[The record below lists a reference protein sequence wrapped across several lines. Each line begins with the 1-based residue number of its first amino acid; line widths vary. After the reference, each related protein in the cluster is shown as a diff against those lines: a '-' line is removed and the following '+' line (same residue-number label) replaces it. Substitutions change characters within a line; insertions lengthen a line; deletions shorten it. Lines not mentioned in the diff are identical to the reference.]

1 MARPALTKEKAILS
15 SSTKIMK
22 PSGEKPDRYESGIS
36 QALLDL
42 EMNLDLQAQLRELKI
57 TANETIVGSSWKA
70 IIILFLF
77 LN

>member
-1 MARPALTKEKAILS
+1 MARPALTKEKATLS
-15 SSTKIMK
+15 SSPKIMK

-42 EMNLDLQAQLRELKI
+42 EMNLDLKTQLRALKI
-57 TANETIVGSSWKA
+57 TANEIIVGSRWKA